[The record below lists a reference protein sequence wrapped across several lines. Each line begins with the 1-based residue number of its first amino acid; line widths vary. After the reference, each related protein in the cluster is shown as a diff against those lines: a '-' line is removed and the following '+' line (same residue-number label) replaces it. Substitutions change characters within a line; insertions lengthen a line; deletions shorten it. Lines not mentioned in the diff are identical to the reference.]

1 MICELYYDVLPSN
14 ASVISGLWIQY
25 SDLLDIFLSEL
36 QLIITLS
43 ILL

>member
-1 MICELYYDVLPSN
+1 MSRVL
-14 ASVISGLWIQY
+14 VILDGGLDWRI
-25 SDLLDIFLSEL
+25 DLLDIHGSEL